1 MSLPTPNTKHH
12 DWLPTY
18 RVSALSA
25 VSGFSVIVLAVSA
38 HYIAQ
43 TLTGTLFIDGIQV
56 LPADSPD
63 SFSVFNLVVA
73 LFTFITVPAMLTIDR
88 LRKGAVTSLIMV
100 ELIWFGVLSVLWVA
114 AAGLTA
120 DTIGPI
126 VDLCK
131 VNPRVKILQRM
142 CKDGQVAA
150 AFGFLA
156 FIALLSYV
164 VILLAQS
171 IISSQHGSPVWK
183 TSVSRANFKGSI
195 APVLNVVHQGANAL
209 LSDTPMKEN
218 VEAAYPPSQ
227 HQGQHGATQQQQAG
241 YFNGA
246 ATGNTTTYTPSP
258 VTQQTQLPQGY
269 QAPDVSYGY
278 DQQQTPQPQQPV
290 QGGYTQGPPPGVAQV

>member
-1 MSLPTPNTKHH
+1 M
-12 DWLPTY
+12 
-18 RVSALSA
+18 
-25 VSGFSVIVLAVSA
+25 
-38 HYIAQ
+38 
-43 TLTGTLFIDGIQV
+43 
-56 LPADSPD
+56 
-63 SFSVFNLVVA
+63 
-73 LFTFITVPAMLTIDR
+73 
-88 LRKGAVTSLIMV
+88 
-100 ELIWFGVLSVLWVA
+100 LWVA

-156 FIALLSYV
+156 FIARKLYHYYIYTSYLYTFLHISVLSYV

-258 VTQQTQLPQGY
+258 ATQQTQLPQGY